1 MSDYMT
7 TSEVSA
13 YLRIKERTI
22 YDLVSRQEIPCSRA
36 TGKLLFPRNL
46 IDRWIEAHIE
56 FQDPKLAMPPPI
68 VGGSS
73 DPLLEWAM
81 RESGCGLASIVEGSS
96 AGLTRM
102 EHGGAVAA
110 GVHFGDEEKGEEG
123 GNIAAVRGATPLFD
137 IVLVQWAW
145 RKQGLVLPEGNPLG
159 LEGIRDIAE
168 RGARIVGRQEGS
180 GTQILLDRM
189 LEEAGLTRADINLV
203 PKVALTQ
210 SDVALAVIDGEADC
224 GLAVGAVAQ
233 RFKLHFVGLHS
244 ERFDLAC
251 RRRELLEPP
260 LQTLLAFAR
269 SEAFRQKAAAFGDY
283 DIEECGKIL
292 FNR

>member
-56 FQDPKLAMPPPI
+56 FHDPKLVAPPPI

-96 AGLTRM
+96 AGLVRL
-102 EHGGAVAA
+102 EQGGAVAA
-110 GVHFGDEEKGEEG
+110 GVHFGDEDKGPDG
-123 GNIAAVRGATPLFD
+123 GNLAAVGGVTPLFD

-145 RKQGLVLPEGNPLG
+145 REQGLVLPEGNPLG
-159 LEGIRDIAE
+159 LGSIRDIAS
-168 RGARIVGRQEGS
+168 RGARVIGRQEGS
-180 GTQILLDRM
+180 GTQILLDR
-189 LEEAGLTRADINLV
+189 LLAEAGLARADINLV
-203 PKVALTQ
+203 PKIALTQ
-210 SDVALAVIDGEADC
+210 ADVALAVIDGEADC

-233 RFKLHFVGLHS
+233 RFKLHFVGLHR

-251 RRRELLEPP
+251 RRRDLLEPP
-260 LQTLLAFAR
+260 LQTLLSFAR
-269 SEAFRQKAAAFGDY
+269 SEAFRHKAEVFGDY
-283 DIEECGKIL
+283 DVEECGRIL
-292 FNR
+292 YNR